1 MYFKFFKPQN
11 WRKRSAEARGRNCAV
26 LPKIYLKGIC
36 VMPPALSYILS
47 AVAGYLLGSIS
58 ISILL
63 SRHLFHQ
70 DIRGEGSGNAG
81 ATNVARVFG
90 LRAGALTFLGDF
102 LKTVLS
108 LWLGNLLGGTVGMCI
123 AVAAALIGHCFPV
136 YYGFRGGKAVSA
148 GAAAALAIDWRVF
161 VIALAVFAVAALL
174 SRTASV
180 SSMSAALA
188 VGISSIFLAP
198 TAAQRILG
206 IFTGVL
212 VIVMHRS
219 NIRRLLAGTEPK
231 FHPGQ
236 RPPRAK

>member
-1 MYFKFFKPQN
+1 MT
-11 WRKRSAEARGRNCAV
+11 AV
-26 LPKIYLKGIC
+26 YY
-36 VMPPALSYILS
+36 ALSCVL
-47 AVAGYLLGSIS
+47 GYLLGSIS
-58 ISILL
+58 ISILI
-63 SRHLFHQ
+63 SRHVFHQ
-70 DIRGEGSGNAG
+70 DVRQSGSGNAG

-90 LRAGALTFLGDF
+90 LGAGVLTFLGDF
-102 LKTVLS
+102 AKTL
-108 LWLGNLLGGTVGMCI
+108 LAAWLGSLLGGVIGSCLG
-123 AVAAALIGHCFPV
+123 AAFALIGHCFPV

-188 VGISSIFLAP
+188 VGVSSVFLAP

-206 IFTGVL
+206 VFTGVL

>member
-1 MYFKFFKPQN
+1 
-11 WRKRSAEARGRNCAV
+11 
-26 LPKIYLKGIC
+26 
-36 VMPPALSYILS
+36 MPPALSYILS

-136 YYGFRGGKAVSA
+136 YYRFRGGKAVSA
-148 GAAAALAIDWRVF
+148 GAAAALVIDWRIF
-161 VIALAVFAVAALL
+161 VLAVAVFALAALL
-174 SRTASV
+174 SKTASV
-180 SSMSAALA
+180 SSMSAAGMVA
-188 VGISSIFLAP
+188 VGTFLFAP
-198 TAAQRILG
+198 STAQLLLG
-206 IFTGVL
+206 LFTCALVL
-212 VIVMHRS
+212 FMHRS
-219 NIRRLLAGTEPK
+219 NIRRLIAGTEPK
-231 FHPGQ
+231 FHPGH
-236 RPPRAK
+236 RHGK

>member
-1 MYFKFFKPQN
+1 MT
-11 WRKRSAEARGRNCAV
+11 AV
-26 LPKIYLKGIC
+26 YY
-36 VMPPALSYILS
+36 ALSCVL
-47 AVAGYLLGSIS
+47 GYLLGSIN
-58 ISILL
+58 ISILI
-63 SRHLFHQ
+63 SRHVFHQ
-70 DIRGEGSGNAG
+70 DVRQSGSGNAG

-90 LRAGALTFLGDF
+90 LGAGVLTFLGDF
-102 LKTVLS
+102 AKTL
-108 LWLGNLLGGTVGMCI
+108 LAAWLGSLLGGVIGSCLG
-123 AVAAALIGHCFPV
+123 AAFALIGHCFPV

-188 VGISSIFLAP
+188 VGVSSVFLAP

-206 IFTGVL
+206 VFTGVL

>member
-1 MYFKFFKPQN
+1 
-11 WRKRSAEARGRNCAV
+11 
-26 LPKIYLKGIC
+26 
-36 VMPPALSYILS
+36 MPPALSYILS

-70 DIRGEGSGNAG
+70 DICGEGSGNAG

-90 LRAGALTFLGDF
+90 LRAGALTFLGVF

-148 GAAAALAIDWRVF
+148 GAAAAL
-161 VIALAVFAVAALL
+161 L

-188 VGISSIFLAP
+188 VGVSSVFLAP

-206 IFTGVL
+206 VFTGVL

>member
-1 MYFKFFKPQN
+1 MKLLL
-11 WRKRSAEARGRNCAV
+11 CA
-26 LPKIYLKGIC
+26 I
-36 VMPPALSYILS
+36 
-47 AVAGYLLGSIS
+47 AGYLLGSIS
-58 ISILL
+58 VSILVTEYI
-63 SRHLFHQ
+63 FHADLRQ
-70 DIRGEGSGNAG
+70 QGSGNAG
-81 ATNVARVFG
+81 ATNAARVYG
-90 LRAGALTFLGDF
+90 LGAGVLTFAGDF
-102 LKTVLS
+102 AKSILAM
-108 LWLGNLLGGTVGMCI
+108 LLGRGLGGVTGLAVGG
-123 AVAAALIGHCFPV
+123 AACLLGHCFPV

-188 VGISSIFLAP
+188 VGISSVFLAP

-206 IFTGVL
+206 VFTGVL